1 MSKTRR
7 TFTIDL
13 DIGLLLITL
22 IGIIIS
28 LINPLEESLVETG
41 YSSILYFGIYVN
53 ALLFITTIF
62 VLISLF
68 KDSESNI
75 NNTAYLFKYIT
86 TVLDILLF
94 VFIFFIFASSLSFA
108 GDKNYKMYSEY
119 LNSFILNNSLLF
131 LVSPVFAFVTTFKL
145 ERHDIDLKWYH
156 CFETIIPA
164 IIFLLI
170 YVYKTLYATNKW
182 VDGLAITDEDFL
194 LKVDPIF
201 LGLFLFVSVVIS
213 FIFKGIAN
221 NNYTKT
227 KKDLIV
233 DIVLLFAWIFAS
245 LFYIILNNTLPIS
258 IVLVATI
265 IVEIIMNEQRVNKS
279 IGHGPKR
286 EINFDGFFSSGCTST
301 NSNMDY
307 INSLYEDS
315 QKNFEY
321 KPEPEMSLAEREEKE
336 YWEYDSYNNKD
347 NNY

>member
-7 TFTIDL
+7 TITIIL
-13 DIGLLLITL
+13 DICLLLTTL

-28 LINPLEESLVETG
+28 IISPLEEALIEIG

-53 ALLFITTIF
+53 GLLFVTTIL

-75 NNTAYLFKYIT
+75 NNIVYILKYIT

-94 VFIFFIFASSLSFA
+94 IFIFFIFTASLSFINNGNNKIA
-108 GDKNYKMYSEY
+108 SEY

-131 LVSPVFAFVTTFKL
+131 LVSPFFAFVSTFKL
-145 ERHDIDLKWYH
+145 EKHDVELKWYH
-156 CFETIIPA
+156 CFETIIPG

-182 VDGLAITDEDFL
+182 VDDLYITNEDFL
-194 LKVDPIF
+194 LKVDPLF
-201 LGLFLFVSVVIS
+201 LGVFLFASVAIS

-221 NNYTKT
+221 NNY
-227 KKDLIV
+227 KKKKNDLIV
-233 DIVLLFAWIFAS
+233 DISLLVAWILAS
-245 LFYIILNNTLPIS
+245 IIAVVLNNVLPIS
-258 IVLVATI
+258 IVLVATV
-265 IVEIIMNEQRVNKS
+265 IVEIIMYEKRVRNL

-286 EINFDGFFSSGCTST
+286 ELNFDEFMSNGYT
-301 NSNMDY
+301 NTGSNMDY

-315 QKNFEY
+315 KINFEPR
-321 KPEPEMSLAEREEKE
+321 PEPEMSLAEREEQE
-336 YWEYDSYNNKD
+336 YWEYVSYNNKD
-347 NNY
+347 ND